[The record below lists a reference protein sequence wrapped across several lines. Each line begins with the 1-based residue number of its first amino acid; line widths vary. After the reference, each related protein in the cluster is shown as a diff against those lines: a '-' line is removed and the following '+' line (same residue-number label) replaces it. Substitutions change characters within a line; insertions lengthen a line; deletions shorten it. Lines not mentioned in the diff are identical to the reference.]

1 MTHKKNQR
9 KTNGQAGPHSR
20 ANGHVPASTERGGVP
35 VQGDQAA
42 SVDAGRASVAGAAGS
57 TTAPGADCE
66 AYAEVAPP
74 PPNGH
79 LHDVTNEPSE
89 HGDQAEPIPGGKSP
103 LPADAGEFVEEIHRR
118 ADLFIVWQELLN
130 SKDDKIKQR
139 AVERLTDLRY
149 KSAAGL
155 TEEPQRI
162 VIDMPRP
169 DEAAS
174 SPALVDRTL
183 NCLVAHAAMVS
194 RNSSN

>member
-1 MTHKKNQR
+1 MTHKKNQH
-9 KTNGQAGPHSR
+9 KTNGQAGPHDR
-20 ANGHVPASTERGGVP
+20 VNGHASASTEWGGIP
-35 VQGDQAA
+35 VQRDHAA
-42 SVDAGRASVAGAAGS
+42 SDDTGRASLAMDASS
-57 TTAPGADCE
+57 TNAPGTDCE

-79 LHDVTNEPSE
+79 LHDVTSEPSE
-89 HGDQAEPIPGGKSP
+89 HGDQAEPIPGGESP

-149 KSAAGL
+149 KTAAGL

-169 DEAAS
+169 DR
-174 SPALVDRTL
+174 D
-183 NCLVAHAAMVS
+183 
-194 RNSSN
+194 

>member
-1 MTHKKNQR
+1 VTPRKNQS
-9 KTNGQAGPHSR
+9 KPNGHAGPHGR
-20 ANGHVPASTERGGVP
+20 ANGHASASTEWGGIP
-35 VQGDQAA
+35 VQPDQAA
-42 SVDAGRASVAGAAGS
+42 SDDAGRVSLAMDASS
-57 TTAPGADCE
+57 TNAPGTECE

-79 LHDVTNEPSE
+79 LHDVTSEPSE
-89 HGDQAEPIPGGKSP
+89 HGDQAEPIPGGESP

-149 KSAAGL
+149 KTAAGL

-169 DEAAS
+169 DR
-174 SPALVDRTL
+174 D
-183 NCLVAHAAMVS
+183 
-194 RNSSN
+194 